1 MRFLLGRSASIKD
14 VFEILL
20 YGKYGPIESVVHR
33 SPAMSKSSAVS
44 HALAWPFLLP
54 GNIACDALRLDP
66 GNNLVRMLVNS
77 LVWPVLG
84 VIVVAI
90 AV

>member
-1 MRFLLGRSASIKD
+1 
-14 VFEILL
+14 
-20 YGKYGPIESVVHR
+20 
-33 SPAMSKSSAVS
+33 MSKSISIS

-54 GNIACDALRLDP
+54 GNIACNALHLDAH
-66 GNNLVRMLVNS
+66 NNLVRMLVNS
-77 LVWPVLG
+77 LVWTVLG